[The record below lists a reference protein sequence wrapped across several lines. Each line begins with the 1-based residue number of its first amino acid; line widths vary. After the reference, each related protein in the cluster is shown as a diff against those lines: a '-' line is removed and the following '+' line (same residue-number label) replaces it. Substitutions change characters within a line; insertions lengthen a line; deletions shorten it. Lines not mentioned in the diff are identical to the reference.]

1 MDLEKKTDLVKAII
15 NTNKQNKK
23 LSQMRRYTRY
33 TRYTRYNDGIYRFEA
48 FIYIYRD
55 INHLNSVDEWL
66 FGKQ

>member
-1 MDLEKKTDLVKAII
+1 MDLEKKTDLVKAMI

-23 LSQMRRYTRY
+23 LSQMRG
-33 TRYTRYNDGIYRFEA
+33 YTRYNGGIYQFET